1 MQNTEL
7 SLISK
12 SKDES
17 DAHLAKSIWVRWLC
31 IGLAWICLCI
41 GTLGIIIPGL
51 PTFDFYFLATLFA
64 AKGSARLHRWIVQN
78 RLIGPILQQW
88 REHKTL
94 PTKAKIFS
102 LFSMSLAAGLML
114 WKVPHPYFVG
124 FTILL
129 MVAVQIW
136 IWWKK

>member
-7 SLISK
+7 SSISK
-12 SKDES
+12 PKDDS
-17 DAHLAKSIWVRWLC
+17 DSNLAKSIWVRWVC
-31 IGLAWICLCI
+31 IGLAWVCLAI

-51 PTFDFYFLATLFA
+51 PTFDFYFLATIFA

-78 RLIGPILQQW
+78 RVIGPILQQW
-88 REHKTL
+88 KEHKTL
-94 PTKAKIFS
+94 PTRAKILS
-102 LFSMSLAAGLML
+102 LLSMSLAAGLML

-124 FTILL
+124 IAIII
-129 MVAVQIW
+129 MIAVQIW

>member
-12 SKDES
+12 SKDEY

-64 AKGSARLHRWIVQN
+64 AKGSVNETLRCAQGN
-78 RLIGPILQQW
+78 KNYGRLITGS
-88 REHKTL
+88 T
-94 PTKAKIFS
+94 
-102 LFSMSLAAGLML
+102 GNGY
-114 WKVPHPYFVG
+114 KVE
-124 FTILL
+124 
-129 MVAVQIW
+129 
-136 IWWKK
+136 

>member
-7 SLISK
+7 SSISK
-12 SKDES
+12 HKDDS
-17 DAHLAKSIWVRWLC
+17 DSNLAKSIWVRWVC
-31 IGLAWICLCI
+31 IGLAWVCLAI

-51 PTFDFYFLATLFA
+51 PTFDFYFLATIFA

-78 RLIGPILQQW
+78 RVIGPILQQW
-88 REHKTL
+88 KEHKTL
-94 PTKAKIFS
+94 PTKAKILS
-102 LFSMSLAAGLML
+102 LLSMSLAAGLML

-124 FTILL
+124 IAIIIMIT
-129 MVAVQIW
+129 VQIW